1 MRYAT
6 LAILVSL
13 SLLPADPG
21 SSEAGPLP
29 STPELCPRDA
39 EAVDVGGV
47 AACRQEVTFASGTLA
62 LAGRWLAPRG
72 DGPFPALVVIHGSGE
87 SSRGNPWT
95 ESLAAVALEERIGV
109 LLPDKRGS
117 GRSEG
122 DWREA
127 GFVELAEDAL
137 AGVRYLAS
145 RADVAKGRIGL
156 MGLSQG
162 GMIAPVAAARSDSV
176 AFVINVVG
184 SGLPLMES
192 VRYEMVRTFRE
203 EGLSGERMDAATD
216 LLEAAAAHVRGEL
229 DWAGYERAVERHRP
243 TLGPTLVEAYF
254 LTSPDH
260 WRWGYFRRLADFDAM
275 DWWRK
280 VRQPT
285 LVLLGEADSN
295 TPTAASA
302 RRFRSVFSET
312 GHSGARVVVFP
323 ELGHSLWDMRGPPSR
338 HGLNRR
344 VRRTLTAWLR
354 SHAKGREG

>member
-6 LAILVSL
+6 LAILVGL
-13 SLLPADPG
+13 SLVPADPA

-29 STPELCPRDA
+29 STSGLCPPDA
-39 EAVDVGGV
+39 EAVYVGG
-47 AACRQEVTFASGTLA
+47 APACGEEVTFASGALA
-62 LAGRWLAPRG
+62 LAGRWLTPRG

-95 ESLAAVALEERIGV
+95 ESLAAVALEEGIGV

-117 GRSEG
+117 DRSEG
-122 DWREA
+122 DWRQA

-145 RADVAKGRIGL
+145 RTDVMEGRIGL

-176 AFVINVVG
+176 AFVTNVVG

-192 VRYEMVRTFRE
+192 VRYEMIHTFRE
-203 EGLSGERMDAATD
+203 EGLSGERLAAAEE

-229 DWAGYERAVERHRP
+229 DWAGYERAVERRRP
-243 TLGPTLVEAYF
+243 ILGPELIEAYF

-260 WRWGYFRRLADFDAM
+260 WRWAYFRRLAEFDAL
-275 DWWRK
+275 DWWKK

-285 LVLLGEADSN
+285 LVLLGGADSN
-295 TPTAASA
+295 TPTEASA
-302 RRFRSVFSET
+302 RRFRAAFSET
-312 GHSGARVVVFP
+312 GHSRARVVVFP
-323 ELGHSLWDMRGPPSR
+323 ELGHSLWDMSGPPSR
-338 HGLNRR
+338 HGLDGR

-354 SHAKGREG
+354 SHAVGREG